1 MPHKKAMEYIHDHFF
16 WGKSNFLP
24 GVCLFYG
31 FLPKNRKKKIAYGLI
46 FSVFFYLS
54 LWHAQLHMYES
65 FHFFNLKN
73 LRHLFESYLIRAI
86 F

>member
-1 MPHKKAMEYIHDHFF
+1 MITFF
-16 WGKSNFLP
+16 RVKVISYQ
-24 GVCLFYG
+24 VCVYFMASCQ
-31 FLPKNRKKKIAYGLI
+31 KTEKKIAYGLI